1 MIEIPLT
8 DTDLLAEI
16 VTKLRFNGASFHVR
30 MTNDMWKVEI
40 L

>member
-8 DTDLLAEI
+8 DTDLLTEI

-30 MTNDMWKVEI
+30 MTRDMWKVET

>member
-1 MIEIPLT
+1 MIEIHMT
-8 DTDLLAEI
+8 ETDLLVEI

-30 MTNDMWKVEI
+30 MTRDMWKVEI

>member
-8 DTDLLAEI
+8 DTDLLTEI

-30 MTNDMWKVEI
+30 MTRDMWKVEI

>member
-30 MTNDMWKVEI
+30 MTRDMWKVEI